1 MFKKNM
7 IGNVACPL
15 SDVKSGGLVSLKWQT
30 FLRRGGVERRW
41 SDTEEKRLEGA
52 GELNG

>member
-7 IGNVACPL
+7 IGNMACPL
-15 SDVKSGGLVSLKWQT
+15 SDVEWGACLPQMANISKK
-30 FLRRGGVERRW
+30 RRVERRW
-41 SDTEEKRLEGA
+41 SDREEKRLEGA